1 MLHAYGQSYG
11 AAGAYQELHSLRRLQ
26 GTTGKAAFARV
37 EELSMLLRRKG
48 VNNPGPEEQTAYILQ
63 NQLTPGESARWISLA
78 NADER
83 ISDATL
89 HELELHTADARSGR
103 NSCPPATR
111 ETFFTARREHLRN
124 FLNEQGAAVGASAA
138 RAAVATGND
147 QEHGTTAAS
156 DRPLG
161 ASASRAAG
169 STGNNTTEP
178 PTTTRETPPSTLPS
192 ADRRA
197 MVARLQAMYTKRGNE
212 TDRPMPRYYGTPAKP
227 ESLRNATE
235 FAERKASQQCFG
247 CTPEQRQAQ
256 GTIPHWECRYHGQDA
271 SDADRAKR
279 VAGSNVRYRS

>member
-1 MLHAYGQSYG
+1 
-11 AAGAYQELHSLRRLQ
+11 
-26 GTTGKAAFARV
+26 
-37 EELSMLLRRKG
+37 MLLRRKG
-48 VNNPGPEEQTAYILQ
+48 VNNPGAEEQGAYILQ
-63 NQLTPGESARWISLA
+63 NQLTTGGSARWISLA

-103 NSCPPATR
+103 HSCPPATR

-138 RAAVATGND
+138 RAAVATGNVP
-147 QEHGTTAAS
+147 EHGTMVATGS

-169 STGNNTTEP
+169 STGNDDAEP

-197 MVARLQAMYTKRGNE
+197 MVARLQAMHTKRGNE
-212 TDRPMPRYYGTPAKP
+212 TDRPMPRYYGTPEKP

-235 FAERKASQQCFG
+235 FAERKASRQCFG